1 MTKALLP
8 WVFYLI
14 TFFSIAQTHTISGFI
29 RDKDNGENLIG
40 ATIIQAGTTNGTTT
54 NTFGFYS
61 LTLPTG
67 SVTLQVSY
75 VGYQM
80 ETIEIDLVEN
90 MMLNFELNPGSIL
103 DEVVVTAEEK
113 IERSPQMST
122 IDVPI
127 EQIKA
132 LPVLMGEADILKTL
146 QLLPGI
152 QSGSEGS
159 SGIYVRGGG
168 ADQNLILLDGVPVYN
183 VSHLFGF
190 FSVFNPDAINKVNV
204 VKGGFPARYGGRLSS
219 VIDVSMK
226 EGNNQKFSGEGSVGL
241 IASKLTLEGPIGKDK
256 KTSFIVSGRRTYIDL
271 LTRPIIKANNKSGQG
286 YTVGGYYFYDLN
298 GKVNHKFSENDRLY
312 LSFYNGQDK
321 GFSKSSTDYEN
332 AFEKVRSK
340 DEYGLNWGNTISALR
355 WNHIFGPR
363 LFGNLTGTYSKYKFR
378 IFSSYENEVSSPGS
392 TSSYN
397 EQIEYFSG
405 VDDVALK
412 LEFDYLPSPAHN
424 VKFGT
429 SAIHHEFNPGIFGY
443 DTNTEG
449 LQDTVISS
457 QQTKALEFYG
467 FLEDD
472 FQVTPQLRG
481 NIGAHY
487 SGFMVNNEFYHSLQ
501 PRISFR
507 YLVGRDLSL
516 KASYATMQQYIHLLT
531 NSGIGLPTDLWV
543 PATDKVKP
551 QSSWQV
557 ALGAAKTMKGY
568 EASVEVYYKEM
579 ENLIEYQE
587 GGTFFN
593 MGTDWQD
600 KVTSGNGDS
609 YGAEF
614 LLQKKTG
621 QFSGWIGYTLSWTNR
636 KFEELNFGE
645 RYPYKYDRRHDISV
659 VGIYE
664 FSKKFSLS
672 GTWVYGTGNAVTLP
686 KSTYPYSIDHS
697 GQFYDYKEIRNYGPR
712 NDFRMAAYHRMDL
725 GLTWSKEKKH
735 GTRSWSL
742 GAYNLYS
749 RKNPFFIQDGYDSN
763 GNKHFYQYSL
773 FPVLPYVR
781 YSFKF

>member
-1 MTKALLP
+1 MTKDLLP
-8 WVFYLI
+8 WVFYFIPLL
-14 TFFSIAQTHTISGFI
+14 SVAQTHTISGYI

-40 ATIIQAGTTNGTTT
+40 ATIVQQGTSNGTST

-61 LTLPTG
+61 LTLPAG
-67 SVTLQVSY
+67 SVTLQVSF

-80 ETIEIDLVEN
+80 ETLEIDLIEN
-90 MMLNFELNPGSIL
+90 VRLNFEMKPGSL
-103 DEVVVTAEEK
+103 LEEVIVTAEEK
-113 IERSPQMST
+113 IELSPQMST

-271 LTRPIIKANNKSGQG
+271 LTRPLIKANSKSGDS
-286 YTVGGYYFYDLN
+286 YSVGGYYFYDLN
-298 GKVNHKFSENDRLY
+298 GKINHKFSENDRLY

-321 GFSKSSTDYEN
+321 GFSRSKGEYN
-332 AFEKVRSK
+332 NGIEKVK
-340 DEYGLNWGNTISALR
+340 YNEEYGLNWGNTIAALR

-378 IFSSYENEVSSPGS
+378 IFSGYENEVLSSGS
-392 TSSYN
+392 TSVSK
-397 EQIEYFSG
+397 ELIEYFSG

-412 LEFDYLPSPAHN
+412 LEFDYLPSPYHN
-424 VKFGT
+424 FKFGT
-429 SAIHHEFNPGIFGY
+429 SVTHHDFNPGIFGY

-449 LQDTVISS
+449 TEDTVISS
-457 QQTKALEFYG
+457 QQTKALELYSY
-467 FLEDD
+467 LEDD
-472 FQVTPQLRG
+472 FLVTPQLRG
-481 NIGAHY
+481 NVGAHY
-487 SGFMVNNEFYHSLQ
+487 SAFLVNNEFYHSLQ

-507 YLVGRDLSL
+507 YLIGRDFSL

-579 ENLIEYQE
+579 KNLIEYQE
-587 GGTFFN
+587 GATFFN
-593 MGTDWQD
+593 LGTDWQD
-600 KVTSGNGDS
+600 KVTSGNGES

-621 QFSGWIGYTLSWTNR
+621 QFSGWIGYTLSWTYR
-636 KFEELNFGE
+636 KFEKLNFGE

-664 FSKKFSLS
+664 FSKRFSLS
-672 GTWVYGTGNAVTLP
+672 GTWVYGTGNAITLP
-686 KSTYPYSIDHS
+686 NSIYPSSNEHS
-697 GQFYDYKEIRNYGPR
+697 SQFYYNKEIRNYGSR
-712 NDFRMAAYHRMDL
+712 NDFRMAAYHRMDI

-742 GAYNLYS
+742 GAYNLYN
-749 RKNPFFIQDGYDSN
+749 RKNPFYIQDGYDNN

-773 FPVLPYVR
+773 FPVIPYVR